1 MKNEDLKWKDTK
13 ELPIEEEQMK
23 KVLLLTEGKLSGS
36 TTLHVVTDYWQVFF
50 DKRDLN
56 LNIFNN
62 KKKLSNN
69 MFSYG
74 KLMENK
80 VPFEKI
86 KGWMYADDLIELYRN
101 EKKQ

>member
-13 ELPIEEEQMK
+13 ELPIEEEQM
-23 KVLLLTEGKLSGS
+23 
-36 TTLHVVTDYWQVFF
+36 
-50 DKRDLN
+50 
-56 LNIFNN
+56 
-62 KKKLSNN
+62 KKLSNN